1 MKKILFSLIL
11 ACSLPSLLVSCGDAK
26 DGVLPKKEMAIQLYS
41 MRDTLNRCGT
51 NYMPVLEQLASWGY
65 TAVEAA
71 NYNNGLFYGTTPE
84 EFKANVEKAGMKV
97 LSSHVGHNLNAEEV
111 ASHDFGAALDWWKK
125 CIADHK
131 AAGMKYIVNP
141 GMGVP
146 ATLADLQTQCDFLN
160 EVGKLCAAEGIKFGY
175 HSHSHEYRRVE
186 GKVMYDYM
194 IEHTDPQYVFFQMDV
209 YWAVVGGVAPVE
221 YFERYPGRFTL
232 LHIKDRCT
240 LGESG
245 MLGFDAIFN
254 HADVAGLKGFVVEV
268 ECDPYPSVEES
279 AAYIRKAPFVKASYN

>member
-1 MKKILFSLIL
+1 MKHTLSILT
-11 ACSLPSLLVSCGDAK
+11 LLVLLPTTFTACGNK
-26 DGVLPKKEMAIQLYS
+26 DNALPKKEMAIQLYS
-41 MRDTLNRCGT
+41 MRDTLNRCGKD
-51 NYMPVLEQLASWGY
+51 YMPVLEQLASWGY

-84 EFKANVEKAGMKV
+84 EFKANVEKVGMKV
-97 LSSHVGHNLNAEEV
+97 LSSHIGHNLNGEET
-111 ASHDFGAALDWWKK
+111 ANHDFTANLEWWKK

-131 AAGMKYIVNP
+131 KAGMKYIVNP

-146 ATLADLQTQCDFLN
+146 ATLADLQTQCEFLN

-175 HSHSHEYRRVE
+175 HSHSHEFRRVE

-194 IEHTDPQYVFFQMDV
+194 IEHTDPQYVFFEMDV

-221 YFERYPGRFTL
+221 YFKRYPGRFTL
-232 LHIKDRCT
+232 LHIKDLCT

-245 MLGFDAIFN
+245 MVGFDAIFN
-254 HADVAGLKGFVVEV
+254 HAEEAGLKEYVVEV

-279 AAYIRKAPFVKASYN
+279 AIYLRKAPYVKVSYK

>member
-111 ASHDFGAALDWWKK
+111 ESHDFGAALDWWKK

-160 EVGKLCAAEGIKFGY
+160 EVGKLGAAEGIKFGY